1 MRSFRGS
8 GREAMRPVVG
18 LLREIG
24 ERHGMTPAQ
33 IALRWLIERGDGDV
47 IPIPG
52 AKHGRQAAANAETL
66 TFRLTGDEI
75 EALERATRAWR
86 S

>member
-8 GREAMRPVVG
+8 GRAAVAPVIG

-24 ERHGMTPAQ
+24 ARHDKTPAQ
-33 IALRWLIERGDGDV
+33 VALRWLIERGGV

-52 AKHGRQAAANAETL
+52 AKDGRQASANAGALSFTL
-66 TFRLTGDEI
+66 PRDEI
-75 EALERATRAWR
+75 DELSRATLAWQ
-86 S
+86 